1 MNLWFRLRAYL
12 FTARWRP
19 ALVLPE
25 GVSVLRFR
33 AWPTDLD
40 PSVHVNNGKYLSLIT
55 SGLNLLKCGIQA
67 LELYT
72 GVGRGE
78 VPIGFGVVCVAAG
91 PPCDYLFRK
100 RLGIGDAAGEAL
112 A

>member
-12 FTARWRP
+12 FAARWRP

-25 GVSVLRFR
+25 GVSVLRFC

-55 SGLNLLKCGIQA
+55 SVRLTAASIA
-67 LELYT
+67 WM
-72 GVGRGE
+72 R
-78 VPIGFGVVCVAAG
+78 PIYKGW
-91 PPCDYLFRK
+91 
-100 RLGIGDAAGEAL
+100 
-112 A
+112 